1 MVDIKA
7 LMFDKSLSQRR
18 LAEIMNT
25 SQSEVSQIAN
35 SKRRMLRKHIDG
47 LIDYFG
53 EEIISQYMVSEKPQ
67 ANYVDDSNSTAATL
81 VAEDDAQSSKDE
93 NNIPVLPGEIINRRN
108 LDIYKYIQNNGS
120 ELISIDPRSLVE
132 GAEFAMEI
140 LKDSMSPDIMQG
152 DIVFLKFLP
161 KTAKLHSG
169 AMYFIDTPAYAGV
182 IRDVYIEGDAMTLR
196 ARNPKYGDI
205 VLDLEKDD
213 ITAAN
218 IIGIFRK
225 NFTSSYSQIEAVR
238 QKKDEQIDQ
247 FLASS
252 SKLIEEIQRR
262 GDRVDRLIDRIMEK
276 E

>member
-67 ANYVDDSNSTAATL
+67 VDYVDDSNSTAATL
-81 VAEDDAQSSKDE
+81 VAEDDAQSPKDE

-182 IRDVYIEGDAMTLR
+182 IRDVYIEGDTMTLR

-262 GDRVDRLIDRIMEK
+262 GDRVDRLIDKIMEK

>member
-67 ANYVDDSNSTAATL
+67 VDYVDDSNSTAATL

-262 GDRVDRLIDRIMEK
+262 GDRVDRLIDKIMEK

>member
-1 MVDIKA
+1 MIDIKA

-25 SQSEVSQIAN
+25 TQSEVSQIAN
-35 SKRRMLRKHIDG
+35 GNRRMLRKHIDG
-47 LIDYFG
+47 LIEHFG
-53 EEIISQYMVSEKPQ
+53 EETISKYIVSDGELLLQ
-67 ANYVDDSNSTAATL
+67 SNNSA
-81 VAEDDAQSSKDE
+81 VEAESIDMDRGEYITKEDIS
-93 NNIPVLPGEIINRRN
+93 IPVLPDEIISRRD
-108 LDIYKYIQNNGS
+108 LDIYKYVQNNGS
-120 ELISIDPRSLVE
+120 ELASIDPRSLVE

-140 LKDSMSPDIMQG
+140 LKDSMSPDIAQG

-169 AMYFIDTPAYAGV
+169 SVYFIDTPAYAGV
-182 IRDVYIEGDAMTLR
+182 IRDVYIDGDMMTLR

-205 VLDLEKDD
+205 VLDLATDQ
-213 ITAAN
+213 ISAAN

-225 NFTSSYSQIEAVR
+225 NFSSSYSQMEAVR

-247 FLASS
+247 FLTCN

-262 GDRVDRLIDRIMEK
+262 GERVDRLIDKLMEDK
-276 E
+276 

>member
-53 EEIISQYMVSEKPQ
+53 EEIVSQYMVSEKPQ
-67 ANYVDDSNSTAATL
+67 VDYVDDSNSTAATL
-81 VAEDDAQSSKDE
+81 VAEDDAQSSKEE

-182 IRDVYIEGDAMTLR
+182 IRDVYIEGDIMTLR

-205 VLDLEKDD
+205 VLDLEEDD

-262 GDRVDRLIDRIMEK
+262 GDRVDRLIDKIMEK

>member
-182 IRDVYIEGDAMTLR
+182 IRDVYIEGDTMTLR

>member
-1 MVDIKA
+1 
-7 LMFDKSLSQRR
+7 
-18 LAEIMNT
+18 
-25 SQSEVSQIAN
+25 
-35 SKRRMLRKHIDG
+35 
-47 LIDYFG
+47 
-53 EEIISQYMVSEKPQ
+53 MVSEKPQ
-67 ANYVDDSNSTAATL
+67 VDYVEDSDSITATL
-81 VAEDDAQSSKDE
+81 VADDDAQLSKDE

-140 LKDSMSPDIMQG
+140 LKDSMSPDIVQG

-182 IRDVYIEGDAMTLR
+182 IRDVYIEDDKMTLR

-205 VLDLEKDD
+205 VLDLERDN

-218 IIGIFRK
+218 IIGVFRK
-225 NFTSSYSQIEAVR
+225 NFTSSYSQMEAVR

-247 FLASS
+247 FLASN

-262 GDRVDRLIDRIMEK
+262 GDHVDRLLDKIMEK

>member
-7 LMFDKSLSQRR
+7 LMFDKSLSQRE

-35 SKRRMLRKHIDG
+35 AKRRMLRKHIDG

-53 EEIISQYMVSEKPQ
+53 EETISQYMVSEKSQ
-67 ANYVDDSNSTAATL
+67 DGCVNDLNAMATTL
-81 VAEDDAQSSKDE
+81 VTDDDVQFSKDD

-140 LKDSMSPDIMQG
+140 LKDSMSPDIVQG

-182 IRDVYIEGDAMTLR
+182 IRDVYIDGDTMTLR

-205 VLDLEKDD
+205 VLDMEKDD

-225 NFTSSYSQIEAVR
+225 NFTSSYSQMEAVR

-247 FLASS
+247 FLASN

-262 GDRVDRLIDRIMEK
+262 GDHVDRLIDKIMDK
-276 E
+276 V

>member
-7 LMFDKSLSQRR
+7 LMFDKSLSQRE

-35 SKRRMLRKHIDG
+35 AKRRMLRKHIDG

-53 EEIISQYMVSEKPQ
+53 EETISQYMVSEKSQ
-67 ANYVDDSNSTAATL
+67 DGCVNDLNAMATTL
-81 VAEDDAQSSKDE
+81 VTDDDVQFSKDD

-140 LKDSMSPDIMQG
+140 LKDSMSPDIVQG

-182 IRDVYIEGDAMTLR
+182 IRDVYIDGDTMTLR

-205 VLDLEKDD
+205 VLDMEKDI

-225 NFTSSYSQIEAVR
+225 NFTSSYSQMEAVR

-247 FLASS
+247 FLASN

-262 GDRVDRLIDRIMEK
+262 GDHVDRLIDKIMDRV
-276 E
+276 

>member
-35 SKRRMLRKHIDG
+35 AKRRILRKHIDG
-47 LIDYFG
+47 LIDFFG
-53 EEIISQYMVSEKPQ
+53 EETISKYMVSEKPQ
-67 ANYVDDSNSTAATL
+67 VDYVEDTDSITATL
-81 VAEDDAQSSKDE
+81 VADDDAQLSKDE

-140 LKDSMSPDIMQG
+140 LKDSMSPDIVQG

-182 IRDVYIEGDAMTLR
+182 IRDVYIEDDKMTLR

-205 VLDLEKDD
+205 VLDLERDN

-218 IIGIFRK
+218 IIGVFRK
-225 NFTSSYSQIEAVR
+225 NFTSSYSQMEAVR

-247 FLASS
+247 FLASN

-262 GDRVDRLIDRIMEK
+262 GDHVDRLLDKIMER

>member
-1 MVDIKA
+1 MIDIKA

-18 LAEIMNT
+18 LAEIMKT
-25 SQSEVSQIAN
+25 TQWEVSQIAN
-35 SKRRMLRKHIDG
+35 ANRRMLRKHIDG

-53 EEIISQYMVSEKPQ
+53 EETISQYMVSEKSQ
-67 ANYVDDSNSTAATL
+67 DGCVNDSNAMEATL
-81 VAEDDAQSSKDE
+81 ATDDDVQFSKDD

-140 LKDSMSPDIMQG
+140 LKDSMSPDIVQG

-182 IRDVYIEGDAMTLR
+182 IRDVYIDGDTMTLR

-205 VLDLEKDD
+205 VLDMDKDN

-225 NFTSSYSQIEAVR
+225 NFTSSYSQMEAVR

-247 FLASS
+247 FLASN

-262 GDRVDRLIDRIMEK
+262 GDHVDRLIDKIMDK
-276 E
+276 V

>member
-7 LMFDKSLSQRR
+7 LMFDKSLSQRE

-35 SKRRMLRKHIDG
+35 AKRRMLRKHIDG

-53 EEIISQYMVSEKPQ
+53 EETISQYMVSEKSQ
-67 ANYVDDSNSTAATL
+67 DGCVNDLNAMATTL
-81 VAEDDAQSSKDE
+81 VTDDDAQFSKDD

-140 LKDSMSPDIMQG
+140 LKDSMSPDIVQG

-182 IRDVYIEGDAMTLR
+182 IRDVYIDGDTMTLR

-205 VLDLEKDD
+205 VLDMDKDI

-225 NFTSSYSQIEAVR
+225 NFTSSYSQMEAVR

-247 FLASS
+247 FLASN

-262 GDRVDRLIDRIMEK
+262 GDHVDRLIDKIMDK
-276 E
+276 A

>member
-67 ANYVDDSNSTAATL
+67 VDYVDDSNSTAATL
-81 VAEDDAQSSKDE
+81 VAEDDVQSPKDE

-140 LKDSMSPDIMQG
+140 LKDSMSPDLMQG

-262 GDRVDRLIDRIMEK
+262 GDRVDRLIDKIMEK

>member
-7 LMFDKSLSQRR
+7 LMFDKSLSQRQ

-35 SKRRMLRKHIDG
+35 ANRRILRKHIDG
-47 LIDYFG
+47 LIEYFG
-53 EEIISQYMVSEKPQ
+53 EDTISQYMVSEERQVAQTKDSDIEITAIDSGDAKPI
-67 ANYVDDSNSTAATL
+67 VKDDNS
-81 VAEDDAQSSKDE
+81 
-93 NNIPVLPGEIINRRN
+93 IPVLSDEIISRRD
-108 LDIYKYIQNNGS
+108 LDICKYVQNNGS
-120 ELISIDPRSLVE
+120 ELASIDPRSLVE

-140 LKDSMSPDIMQG
+140 LKDSMSPDIAQG

-169 AMYFIDTPAYAGV
+169 SIYFIDTPAYAGV
-182 IRDVYIEGDAMTLR
+182 IRDVYIEGDTMTLR

-205 VLDLEKDD
+205 VLNLVTDHFS
-213 ITAAN
+213 AAN

-225 NFTSSYSQIEAVR
+225 NFTSSYSQMEAVR

-247 FLASS
+247 FLASN

-262 GDRVDRLIDRIMEK
+262 GERVDRLIDKLMEDK
-276 E
+276 

>member
-67 ANYVDDSNSTAATL
+67 VDYVDDSNSTTATI
-81 VAEDDAQSSKDE
+81 VADDDAQSSKDE

-182 IRDVYIEGDAMTLR
+182 IRDVYIEGDTMTLR

-262 GDRVDRLIDRIMEK
+262 GDRVDRLIDKIMEK
-276 E
+276 D

>member
-67 ANYVDDSNSTAATL
+67 VDYVDDSNSPAATL

-140 LKDSMSPDIMQG
+140 LKDSMSPDLMQG

-205 VLDLEKDD
+205 VLDLEEDD

-262 GDRVDRLIDRIMEK
+262 GDRVDRLIDKIMEK

>member
-7 LMFDKSLSQRR
+7 LMFDKSISQRE

-25 SQSEVSQIAN
+25 SQSEVSQMAN
-35 SKRRMLRKHIDG
+35 AKRRMLRKHIDG

-53 EEIISQYMVSEKPQ
+53 EETISQYMVSEKSQ
-67 ANYVDDSNSTAATL
+67 DGCVNDSNAMEATL
-81 VAEDDAQSSKDE
+81 ATDDDVQFSKDD

-140 LKDSMSPDIMQG
+140 LKDSMSPDIVQG

-182 IRDVYIEGDAMTLR
+182 IRDVYIDGDAMTLR

-205 VLDLEKDD
+205 VLDMEKDNT
-213 ITAAN
+213 TAAN

-225 NFTSSYSQIEAVR
+225 NFTSSYSQMEAVR

-247 FLASS
+247 FLASN

-262 GDRVDRLIDRIMEK
+262 GDHVDRLIDKIMDK
-276 E
+276 V

>member
-67 ANYVDDSNSTAATL
+67 VDYVDDSNSAAATL
-81 VAEDDAQSSKDE
+81 VAEDDAQSPKDE

-140 LKDSMSPDIMQG
+140 LKDSMSPDLMQG

-182 IRDVYIEGDAMTLR
+182 IRDVYIEGDTMTLR

-262 GDRVDRLIDRIMEK
+262 GDRVDRLIDKIMEK
-276 E
+276 D

>member
-1 MVDIKA
+1 
-7 LMFDKSLSQRR
+7 
-18 LAEIMNT
+18 MNT

-67 ANYVDDSNSTAATL
+67 VDYVDDSNSTTATI
-81 VAEDDAQSSKDE
+81 VADDDAQFSKDE

-182 IRDVYIEGDAMTLR
+182 IRDVYIEGDTMTLR

-262 GDRVDRLIDRIMEK
+262 GDRVDRLIDKIMEK
-276 E
+276 D

>member
-53 EEIISQYMVSEKPQ
+53 EEIISQYMVSEKSQ
-67 ANYVDDSNSTAATL
+67 ADYVDDSNSTPATL
-81 VAEDDAQSSKDE
+81 VAEDDVQSPKDE

-182 IRDVYIEGDAMTLR
+182 IRDVYIEGDTMTLR

-247 FLASS
+247 FLATN

-262 GDRVDRLIDRIMEK
+262 GERVDRLIDKLMEDN
-276 E
+276 

>member
-7 LMFDKSLSQRR
+7 LMFDKSLSQRE

-35 SKRRMLRKHIDG
+35 AKRRMLRKHIDG

-53 EEIISQYMVSEKPQ
+53 EETISQYMVSEKSQ
-67 ANYVDDSNSTAATL
+67 DGCVNDLNAMATTL
-81 VAEDDAQSSKDE
+81 VTDDDVQFSKDD

-140 LKDSMSPDIMQG
+140 LKDSMSPDIVQG

-182 IRDVYIEGDAMTLR
+182 IRDVYIDGDTMTLR

-205 VLDLEKDD
+205 VLDMEKDI

-225 NFTSSYSQIEAVR
+225 NFTSSYSQMEAVR

-247 FLASS
+247 FLASN

-262 GDRVDRLIDRIMEK
+262 GDHVDRLIDKIMDK
-276 E
+276 V

>member
-7 LMFDKSLSQRR
+7 LMFDKSLSQRE

-35 SKRRMLRKHIDG
+35 AKRRMLRKHIDG

-53 EEIISQYMVSEKPQ
+53 EETISQYMVSEKSQ
-67 ANYVDDSNSTAATL
+67 DGCVNDLNAMATTL
-81 VAEDDAQSSKDE
+81 VTDDDVQFSKDD

-140 LKDSMSPDIMQG
+140 LKDSMSPDIVQG

-182 IRDVYIEGDAMTLR
+182 IRDVYIDGDTMTLR

-205 VLDLEKDD
+205 VLDMEKDN

-225 NFTSSYSQIEAVR
+225 NFTSSYSQMEAVR

-247 FLASS
+247 FLASN

-262 GDRVDRLIDRIMEK
+262 GDHVDRLIDKIMDK
-276 E
+276 V

>member
-7 LMFDKSLSQRR
+7 LMFDKSLSQRE

-35 SKRRMLRKHIDG
+35 AKRRMLRKHIDG

-53 EEIISQYMVSEKPQ
+53 EETISQYMVSEKSQ
-67 ANYVDDSNSTAATL
+67 DGCVNDLNAMATTL
-81 VAEDDAQSSKDE
+81 VTDDDVQFSKDD

-140 LKDSMSPDIMQG
+140 LKDSMSPDIVQG

-182 IRDVYIEGDAMTLR
+182 IRDVYIDGDTMTLR

-205 VLDLEKDD
+205 VLDMDKDN

-225 NFTSSYSQIEAVR
+225 NFTSSYSQMEAVR

-247 FLASS
+247 FLASN

-262 GDRVDRLIDRIMEK
+262 GDHVDRLIDKIMDK
-276 E
+276 V

>member
-7 LMFDKSLSQRR
+7 LMFDKSLSQRE

-35 SKRRMLRKHIDG
+35 AKRRMLRKHIDG

-53 EEIISQYMVSEKPQ
+53 EETISQYMVSEKSQ
-67 ANYVDDSNSTAATL
+67 DGCVNDLNAMATTL
-81 VAEDDAQSSKDE
+81 VTDDDLQFSKDD

-108 LDIYKYIQNNGS
+108 LDICKYVQNNGS
-120 ELISIDPRSLVE
+120 ELASIDPRSLVE

-140 LKDSMSPDIMQG
+140 LKDSMYPDIAQG

-161 KTAKLHSG
+161 RTAKLHSG
-169 AMYFIDTPAYAGV
+169 AIYFIDTPAYAGV
-182 IRDVYIEGDAMTLR
+182 IRDVYIDGSVMTLS

-205 VLDLEKDD
+205 VLDLERDQF
-213 ITAAN
+213 TAAN

-225 NFTSSYSQIEAVR
+225 NFTSSYSQMEAVR

-247 FLASS
+247 FLATN

-262 GDRVDRLIDRIMEK
+262 GERVDRLIDKLMEDK
-276 E
+276 

>member
-1 MVDIKA
+1 MIDIKA

-25 SQSEVSQIAN
+25 TQSEVSQIAN
-35 SKRRMLRKHIDG
+35 GNRRMLRKHIDG
-47 LIDYFG
+47 LIEHFG
-53 EEIISQYMVSEKPQ
+53 EETISKYIVSDGELLLQ
-67 ANYVDDSNSTAATL
+67 SNNSAVEVESIDMDRGEYITK
-81 VAEDDAQSSKDE
+81 EDIS
-93 NNIPVLPGEIINRRN
+93 IPVLPDEIISRRD
-108 LDIYKYIQNNGS
+108 LDIYKYVQNNGS
-120 ELISIDPRSLVE
+120 ELASIDPRSLVE

-140 LKDSMSPDIMQG
+140 LKDSMSPDIAQG

-169 AMYFIDTPAYAGV
+169 SVYFIDTPAYAGV
-182 IRDVYIEGDAMTLR
+182 IRDVYIDGDMMTLR

-205 VLDLEKDD
+205 VLDLATDQ
-213 ITAAN
+213 ISAAN

-225 NFTSSYSQIEAVR
+225 NFSSSYSQMEAVR

-247 FLASS
+247 FLTCN

-262 GDRVDRLIDRIMEK
+262 GERVDRLIDKLMEDK
-276 E
+276 

>member
-7 LMFDKSLSQRR
+7 LMFDKSLSQRE

-35 SKRRMLRKHIDG
+35 AKRRMLRKHIDG

-53 EEIISQYMVSEKPQ
+53 EETISQYMVSE
-67 ANYVDDSNSTAATL
+67 NSQDGCVNDLNAMATTL
-81 VAEDDAQSSKDE
+81 VTDDDVQFSKDD

-140 LKDSMSPDIMQG
+140 LKDSMSPDIVQG

-182 IRDVYIEGDAMTLR
+182 IRDVYIDGDTMTLR

-205 VLDLEKDD
+205 VLDMDKDN

-225 NFTSSYSQIEAVR
+225 NFTSSYSQMEAVR

-247 FLASS
+247 FLASN

-262 GDRVDRLIDRIMEK
+262 GDHVDRLIDKIMDK
-276 E
+276 V

>member
-1 MVDIKA
+1 MIDIKA

-25 SQSEVSQIAN
+25 TQSEVSQIAN
-35 SKRRMLRKHIDG
+35 GNRRMLRKHIDG
-47 LIDYFG
+47 LIEYFG
-53 EEIISQYMVSEKPQ
+53 EETISKYIVSDGELLLQ
-67 ANYVDDSNSTAATL
+67 SNNSA
-81 VAEDDAQSSKDE
+81 VEAESIDMDRGEYIAKEDIS
-93 NNIPVLPGEIINRRN
+93 IPVLPDEIISRRD
-108 LDIYKYIQNNGS
+108 LDIYKYVQNNGS
-120 ELISIDPRSLVE
+120 ELASIDPRSLVE

-140 LKDSMSPDIMQG
+140 LKDSMSPDIAQG

-169 AMYFIDTPAYAGV
+169 SVYFIDTPAYAGV
-182 IRDVYIEGDAMTLR
+182 IRDVYIDGDMMTLR

-205 VLDLEKDD
+205 VLDLATDQ
-213 ITAAN
+213 ISAAN

-225 NFTSSYSQIEAVR
+225 NFSSSYSQMEAVR

-247 FLASS
+247 FLTCN

-262 GDRVDRLIDRIMEK
+262 GERVDRLIDKLMEDK
-276 E
+276 